1 MGRVPAT
8 ALQLVLWVLAGAL
21 YFLFVLPRWWEL
33 MGDTTHALGTIARI
47 VTGVLIALAAL
58 PVLLT
63 LLRSRKPEAGTPQLA
78 LRLRLWSVILH
89 VLAGVLIVGTAVAE
103 IWVSL
108 DKGGP
113 WLFGVYGAAAAIAVL
128 ALLAFQL
135 AYTAELPAKPAKPKK
150 EKKAKKKRGK
160 AADDSEDTAETTE
173 VAEAT
178 EPADSAEAEE
188 TSEPAVEDEKPADV
202 SAEASPEAEPA
213 PEAEASSEAEP
224 APEAEPVPE
233 ADAKPEPEPD
243 AEPSGALRNKRP
255 TGKTNHR
262 LRRRNRG
269 NVAVDE

>member
-1 MGRVPAT
+1 MGRSGMGRVTAT
-8 ALQLVLWVLAGAL
+8 ALHLVLWVLAGAL

-33 MGDTTHALGTIARI
+33 MGDTTHTLGTVLRI
-47 VTGVLIALAAL
+47 VTGVLLALTAL

-63 LLRSRKPEAGTPQLA
+63 LLRSRKPEHNTPQLA
-78 LRLRLWSVILH
+78 LRLRLWSVVLH

-128 ALLAFQL
+128 GLLAFQL

-150 EKKAKKKRGK
+150 EKKAKKTRGK
-160 AADDSEDTAETTE
+160 AT
-173 VAEAT
+173 
-178 EPADSAEAEE
+178 AEAEE
-188 TSEPAVEDEKPADV
+188 ATEAEDADDTQDAEAEPTTAAEEAAEPAVADEQPAEVAAD
-202 SAEASPEAEPA
+202 AEPTPEPEAEP
-213 PEAEASSEAEP
+213 EAEAEPDSEAEP
-224 APEAEPVPE
+224 EP
-233 ADAKPEPEPD
+233 A
-243 AEPSGALRNKRP
+243 GALRNKRP

-262 LRRRNRG
+262 LRRRNRT

>member
-1 MGRVPAT
+1 MGRAAAT

-33 MGDTTHALGTIARI
+33 VGDTTHTLGTVARI
-47 VTGVLIALAAL
+47 AAGVLFALAAL

-63 LLRSRKPEAGTPQLA
+63 LLRSRKPEVGTPQLA

-89 VLAGVLIVGTAVAE
+89 VVAGVLIVGTAVAE

-108 DKGGP
+108 DAGGP

-135 AYTAELPAKPAKPKK
+135 AYTAELPPKPAKPKK

-160 AADDSEDTAETTE
+160 AADDAEETAETTE
-173 VAEAT
+173 DAAVAEAT
-178 EPADSAEAEE
+178 EPADSAEAEQ
-188 TSEPAVEDEKPADV
+188 TSEPAVEDEKPAEV
-202 SAEASPEAEPA
+202 SSDAPPEPKAEPEAEPQ
-213 PEAEASSEAEP
+213 PEAQPADDAAEP
-224 APEAEPVPE
+224 A
-233 ADAKPEPEPD
+233 
-243 AEPSGALRNKRP
+243 GALRNKRP

>member
-1 MGRVPAT
+1 MGRVTAT
-8 ALQLVLWVLAGAL
+8 ALHLALWVLAGAL

-33 MGDTTHALGTIARI
+33 MGDTTHTLGTVLRI

-58 PVLLT
+58 PVLVT
-63 LLRSRKPEAGTPQLA
+63 LLRSRKPEYLTPQLA

-150 EKKAKKKRGK
+150 EKKAKKKRGEAAEDAEAVGAQP
-160 AADDSEDTAETTE
+160 AADTE
-173 VAEAT
+173 EAV
-178 EPADSAEAEE
+178 EPG
-188 TSEPAVEDEKPADV
+188 VEDEQPAEVSADV
-202 SAEASPEAEPA
+202 EPEVDAEDDAEPA
-213 PEAEASSEAEP
+213 
-224 APEAEPVPE
+224 
-233 ADAKPEPEPD
+233 
-243 AEPSGALRNKRP
+243 GALRNKRP

-269 NVAVDE
+269 SVAVDE

>member
-1 MGRVPAT
+1 MGRVGAT

-33 MGDTTHALGTIARI
+33 MGDTTHTLGTVLRI
-47 VTGVLIALAAL
+47 VTGVLFALAAL

-63 LLRSRKPEAGTPQLA
+63 LLRSRKPEAGTPQPA

-89 VLAGVLIVGTAVAE
+89 VVAGVLIVGTAVAE

-135 AYTAELPAKPAKPKK
+135 AYTAELPPKPAKPKK
-150 EKKAKKKRGK
+150 EKKAKKKRGE
-160 AADDSEDTAETTE
+160 AADDSPETTETAE
-173 VAEAT
+173 VAEAAESAEAT
-178 EPADSAEAEE
+178 ESAEAEAK
-188 TSEPAVEDEKPADV
+188 SEPAVEDERPAEV
-202 SAEASPEAEPA
+202 SAETEPA
-213 PEAEASSEAEP
+213 PEAEAE
-224 APEAEPVPE
+224 
-233 ADAKPEPEPD
+233 PEPEP
-243 AEPSGALRNKRP
+243 EPAGALRNKRP